1 MKINNIFLGLL
12 ILVIFYALFK
22 RCNKNNEMFDND
34 NSDNKKKIEIEM
46 TNNKYKDFKR
56 YLDFKNKSYKDDGGY
71 NGSNYMSD
79 DDDDQDD
86 DNNDDSNDN
95 GYNDYQEKIQNN
107 FSCNTFC
114 GQGSPCTQ
122 ECKDHDCSNCTHKT
136 GGKCKNG
143 YTGEEL
149 GNAYNT
155 IGNNLS
161 DLYSQCLDFPKGICG
176 EYSADHPDKANRV
189 PCKDGQTCLSS
200 PDDEYPGFGCPGK
213 EFTSPNIPP
222 LNCKGK
228 YKDIVCQYNQQ

>member
-22 RCNKNNEMFDND
+22 GCNKNNEMFDND
-34 NSDNKKKIEIEM
+34 KSDNDNSDNNNSDNNKKIEIEM
-46 TNNKYKDFKR
+46 TNNQYKDFKR

-86 DNNDDSNDN
+86 DQDDDSNDN
-95 GYNDYQEKIQNN
+95 GYNDYQEKRKNN
-107 FSCNTFC
+107 FSDN
-114 GQGSPCTQ
+114 
-122 ECKDHDCSNCTHKT
+122 
-136 GGKCKNG
+136 KCKEG
-143 YTGEEL
+143 VKWQDL
-149 GNAYNT
+149 GNGYNT
-155 IGNNLS
+155 IGNNLR
-161 DLYSQCLDFPKGICG
+161 DLYDKCLDCPDGNCG
-176 EYSADHPDKANRV
+176 VFNADDPTNVRCL

-213 EFTSPNIPP
+213 EFTSPNIQP